1 LSVAKE
7 LNDNKMIKYHQIKGL
22 REVSKYNHVI
32 AGFLI
37 NFRTDGTERTYFQT
51 INNFVRMMS
60 KTNKSSFNE
69 IDLIIH
75 NAVKVNGELM
85 RVNYKWDIE
94 SLLETGGK

>member
-1 LSVAKE
+1 
-7 LNDNKMIKYHQIKGL
+7 
-22 REVSKYNHVI
+22 
-32 AGFLI
+32 
-37 NFRTDGTERTYFQT
+37 
-51 INNFVRMMS
+51 MS

-94 SLLETGGK
+94 SLLEIGGK